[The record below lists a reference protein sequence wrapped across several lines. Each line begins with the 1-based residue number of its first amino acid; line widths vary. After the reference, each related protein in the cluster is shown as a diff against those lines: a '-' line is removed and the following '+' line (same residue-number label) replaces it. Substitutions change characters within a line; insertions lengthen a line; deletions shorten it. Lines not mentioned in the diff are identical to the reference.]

1 MQLTK
6 RKSDRDVIIL
16 RTGFELFHFIV
27 IFLFDDLHLSC
38 MASSRCQMS
47 LVQAHLLVRK
57 LVKMEGTKQKR
68 GKNRLDK

>member
-6 RKSDRDVIIL
+6 RKSDRDDIIL

-27 IFLFDDLHLSC
+27 IFLFDDLYLSC
-38 MASSRCQMS
+38 MASSLLS

-68 GKNRLDK
+68 GKK